1 MDVVKDLVTGPF
13 EEVVE
18 KGTVALGN
26 AGDDRD
32 MLSESQKLVKGAER
46 ILKIIEPLCLRHL
59 EESGVNFIDALKDDN
74 EIADYRSQMTD
85 MIWDFEDVIDADTY
99 EKEKYV
105 ELRELCKRAGL
116 RTGEILKRMRLE
128 PAPREQPPIPIIA
141 TSPPA
146 THETQDQGHG
156 SLPTSHEG
164 HHFQPYE
171 EQHAPPEPESRVRE
185 EVIELQPPPPPPTN
199 PWSIGAS
206 PMIETGLEGPMGEM
220 NIERRPPVS
229 MSSPISEPGSPKN
242 MSRLSHGSD
251 HRLEIPT
258 DRVLSEEDRYHQMS
272 PQDLTRSP
280 VSMTDRNHPLVS
292 RGRASS
298 TTLGIV
304 TEDQTQTPRNVNGG
318 HSPRPHRHSQTSS
331 MYSHASRQRS
341 QESLHDSV
349 FDGGGGRRNS
359 GAISPSMTEHRAS
372 TSSAHDGGRLSPT
385 SRPPIIPP
393 NFPPGVHE
401 GIEKVPLVMSD
412 GEGLI
417 PVESESSSS
426 QGREAALQVSS
437 RPKDCN
443 IGLSSSFYLYKGFC
457 EGAKEVT
464 RGGLGVKKVKKPGFS
479 GAHEVAKCSS
489 CSYELD
495 FKQVENDVNN
505 AEEANHTSNKISYRP
520 RFLQKSH
527 VATKRAD
534 EFLYGCVFCVHA
546 QRTLEECD
554 ATVFFSQKKLFEHL
568 ARHPRPLPQVPGITV
583 VETSET
589 TGGGEVPLHL
599 RNNYDLHFRAPPRP
613 SRIEGR
619 QLELAQLPTATA
631 TQTVKRMYGMR
642 LLYDNTPGFELANG
656 ARLSGV
662 EFPAKYNGEWVMGW
676 HEGNFGSAPLDV
688 LKLEAPPKAEIR
700 ADTASNISAVA
711 RWKFAPRP
719 KDGGDWLKFDQ
730 GERIT
735 NISWAW
741 QDHWCW
747 SGTNAKGVWGI
758 FPQTFIDAASIREVS
773 DRSSI
778 SSGERRKSGT
788 AGFFERFS
796 SGRKASRQSSVGH
809 VMVSSGPRPS
819 VV

>member
-1 MDVVKDLVTGPF
+1 
-13 EEVVE
+13 
-18 KGTVALGN
+18 
-26 AGDDRD
+26 
-32 MLSESQKLVKGAER
+32 
-46 ILKIIEPLCLRHL
+46 
-59 EESGVNFIDALKDDN
+59 
-74 EIADYRSQMTD
+74 
-85 MIWDFEDVIDADTY
+85 
-99 EKEKYV
+99 
-105 ELRELCKRAGL
+105 
-116 RTGEILKRMRLE
+116 
-128 PAPREQPPIPIIA
+128 
-141 TSPPA
+141 
-146 THETQDQGHG
+146 
-156 SLPTSHEG
+156 
-164 HHFQPYE
+164 
-171 EQHAPPEPESRVRE
+171 
-185 EVIELQPPPPPPTN
+185 
-199 PWSIGAS
+199 
-206 PMIETGLEGPMGEM
+206 MIETGLEGPMGEM

-464 RGGLGVKKVKKPGFS
+464 RGGLGVKKVKKP
-479 GAHEVAKCSS
+479 
-489 CSYELD
+489 
-495 FKQVENDVNN
+495 
-505 AEEANHTSNKISYRP
+505 
-520 RFLQKSH
+520 
-527 VATKRAD
+527 
-534 EFLYGCVFCVHA
+534 
-546 QRTLEECD
+546 
-554 ATVFFSQKKLFEHL
+554 
-568 ARHPRPLPQVPGITV
+568 
-583 VETSET
+583 
-589 TGGGEVPLHL
+589 
-599 RNNYDLHFRAPPRP
+599 
-613 SRIEGR
+613 
-619 QLELAQLPTATA
+619 
-631 TQTVKRMYGMR
+631 
-642 LLYDNTPGFELANG
+642 
-656 ARLSGV
+656 
-662 EFPAKYNGEWVMGW
+662 
-676 HEGNFGSAPLDV
+676 
-688 LKLEAPPKAEIR
+688 
-700 ADTASNISAVA
+700 
-711 RWKFAPRP
+711 
-719 KDGGDWLKFDQ
+719 
-730 GERIT
+730 
-735 NISWAW
+735 
-741 QDHWCW
+741 
-747 SGTNAKGVWGI
+747 
-758 FPQTFIDAASIREVS
+758 
-773 DRSSI
+773 
-778 SSGERRKSGT
+778 
-788 AGFFERFS
+788 
-796 SGRKASRQSSVGH
+796 
-809 VMVSSGPRPS
+809 VSSQRPPLFS
-819 VV
+819 L